1 MKTLITLL
9 ILTVGASAYT
19 KSQLYELKNL
29 RTTGRAAKE
38 ACDFYSQKMKTSD
51 KRVKDYESKIDS
63 KEKKL
68 QALYLKAKCRLKDKC
83 DHSRKKPCYK
93 YARSL
98 KTLKADIKKDQ
109 GVREKYLKEY
119 TANKKFAER
128 KGKEYKEIL
137 DEYLKKK
144 ELWK

>member
-19 KSQLYELKNL
+19 KAQSYELQNL

-38 ACDFYSQKMKTSD
+38 ACNFYTLKMQAAD
-51 KRVKDYESKIDS
+51 KRVKEHERKIDS
-63 KEKKL
+63 KEKDL
-68 QALYLKAKCRLKDKC
+68 AALYTKAKCRLKDKC

-98 KTLKADIKKDQ
+98 KTLKADIKKAQ
-109 GVREKYLKEY
+109 GIMEKYLKEY
-119 TANKKFAER
+119 NTNKKFAER
-128 KGKEYKEIL
+128 KGAEYKKIL
-137 DEYLKKK
+137 AEYLKKR
-144 ELWK
+144 EEWK